1 MEKEVYLTAKGLE
14 ALKIE
19 LDDLKIN
26 KRTEIAEQ
34 IKTAREFGDLSENA
48 EYDAAKEEQGKINA
62 RIAEIEAGLRNVVI
76 IDENVKSDKI
86 QPGSTVTIYDKEFK
100 ETETYTIVG
109 VSEADPSNNKLSNES
124 PIGAAIIGKKKGDI
138 VSVKTPGGIIEIE
151 IISID

>member
-26 KRTEIAEQ
+26 QRAKNAED

-62 RIAEIEAGLRNVVI
+62 RISEIEMQLRNVVI
-76 IDENVKSDKI
+76 IDENVKSDII
-86 QPGSTVTIYDKEFK
+86 QIGSTVTIYDKEFDEK
-100 ETETYTIVG
+100 ETYTIVG

-124 PIGAAIIGKKKGDI
+124 PIGAALLGKKKGD
-138 VSVKTPGGIIEIE
+138 VASAKTPGGVIEIE
-151 IISID
+151 IISVD

>member
-26 KRTEIAEQ
+26 QRAKNAED

-62 RIAEIEAGLRNVVI
+62 RIAEIEMQLRNVVI
-76 IDENVKSDKI
+76 IDENVKSDII
-86 QPGSTVTIYDKEFK
+86 QIGSTVTIYDKEFDEK
-100 ETETYTIVG
+100 ETYTIVG

-124 PIGAAIIGKKKGDI
+124 PIGAALLGKKKGD
-138 VSVKTPGGIIEIE
+138 VASAKTPGGIIEIE
-151 IISID
+151 IISVD

>member
-26 KRTEIAEQ
+26 QRAKNAED

-62 RIAEIEAGLRNVVI
+62 RIAEIEIQLRNVVI
-76 IDENVKSDKI
+76 IDENVKSETI
-86 QPGSTVTIYDKEFK
+86 QPGSTVTIYDKEFDEK
-100 ETETYTIVG
+100 ETYTIVG

-124 PIGAAIIGKKKGDI
+124 PIGAALIGKKKGDV

-151 IISID
+151 IISVD